1 MHRDGFNSI
10 QIMISKIIS
19 RAACLMELASN
30 SKSFSNC
37 PDLHGGAPGLPG
49 DRIWMKPAL
58 GKEKVVPLPWIKDFG
73 PVVVQTAVCLVTCS
87 LDLSGT
93 NLTLTPPIK
102 PGSENNSS

>member
-1 MHRDGFNSI
+1 MHQDGFNSI

-19 RAACLMELASN
+19 RAACLTELASN

-58 GKEKVVPLPWIKDFG
+58 GKKRSFPLRGKRIWDLFENPAC
-73 PVVVQTAVCLVTCS
+73 PVNCFLKLERNKTKSFFSC
-87 LDLSGT
+87 
-93 NLTLTPPIK
+93 
-102 PGSENNSS
+102 

>member
-1 MHRDGFNSI
+1 MHQDAFDSI
-10 QIMISKIIS
+10 RIMISKIIS
-19 RAACLMELASN
+19 RAACLTELASN

-37 PDLHGGAPGLPG
+37 PDLHGGAPDLPG

-73 PVVVQTAVCLVTCS
+73 PVADRRV
-87 LDLSGT
+87 SGKLFFRPEQN
-93 NLTLTPPIK
+93 NLTLTSLIK

>member
-1 MHRDGFNSI
+1 MHQDRFNSI

-73 PVVVQTAVCLVTCS
+73 PVADRRVSGKTCS